1 MLFLRPG
8 LASFSVVM
16 VVVVVV
22 VLVLMLVL
30 DRRARCV
37 DGSAVGIRG
46 QRVEKQRRVRP

>member
-16 VVVVVV
+16 VVVVVT
-22 VLVLMLVL
+22 VLVLVL
-30 DRRARCV
+30 GGRARCV